1 MAIDLDLNETQKQL
15 QQSAHDFFAERCPS
29 TVVREIEAGSI
40 GYEPA
45 MWRDMADLGWLGIT
59 FPEQYGGASGTF
71 LDLYPICE
79 EMGRFLVPS
88 PLLDT
93 VGVAGDVLLSSG
105 TEVQKAVLLPAIAEG
120 TCIVSPAILEA
131 GGSYGPRSITLR
143 AVRHGESYVLTG
155 TKLLVGFAASAT
167 HFLVAARTSEAEGSG
182 GVTLLLVD
190 PTLAGISWAPLSNLA
205 GGALYEVDFDHVEVS
220 ADNVVGEVDN
230 GWQPLADSTT
240 KTAVLQTIV
249 IIGAARAV
257 LDMTNQYAK
266 DRVQF
271 GSPIGRYQA
280 VQYMVTD
287 ILFALHNLE
296 LLAKQASYRIDV
308 GKSFNRE
315 AAIAVAYGKR
325 AAAHLHRQA
334 HEVHAGVGFILDHDL
349 TLFSRRS
356 KFWEYNLGDARYYEE
371 QLAKELSL

>member
-45 MWRDMADLGWLGIT
+45 MWGDMADLGWLGIT

-93 VGVAGDVLLSSG
+93 VALAGDVVLSSG
-105 TEVQKAVLLPAIAEG
+105 NDAQKAALLPAIAEG
-120 TCIVSPAILEA
+120 TCIVSPAILEPN
-131 GGSYGPRSITLR
+131 GSYGPRGITMGAER
-143 AVRHGESYVLTG
+143 NGETFLLTG
-155 TKLLVGFAASAT
+155 TKLLVGFASSANY
-167 HFLVAARTSEAEGSG
+167 FLCAARTSDAAGAG
-182 GVTLLLVD
+182 GVTLFLVD
-190 PTLAGISWAPLSNLA
+190 PTLTGISLTPLSNLA
-205 GGALYEVDFDHVEVS
+205 GGALYQVDFDRVQVS
-220 ADNVVGEVDN
+220 ADNVVGELDD
-230 GWQPLADSTT
+230 GWRALSNSTT

-271 GSPIGRYQA
+271 GSPIGKYQA

-308 GKSFNRE
+308 GKPFNRE
-315 AAIAVAYGKR
+315 AAIAIAYGKR

-371 QLAKELSL
+371 QLAKEMSL

>member
-29 TVVREIEAGSI
+29 TVVRDIEAGSI
-40 GYEPA
+40 GYQPA

-93 VGVAGDVLLSSG
+93 VGLAGDVVLTSG
-105 TEVQKAVLLPAIAEG
+105 TEDQKAALLPAIAEG
-120 TCIVSPAILEA
+120 RCIISPAILEPS
-131 GGSYGPRSITLR
+131 GSYGPRTINMSVAR
-143 AVRHGESYVLTG
+143 NGETFVLTG
-155 TKLLVGFAASAT
+155 TKLLVGFVSSAT
-167 HFLVAARTSEAEGSG
+167 HLLCAARTSDADGSDG
-182 GVTLLLVD
+182 ITLFLVD
-190 PTLAGISWAPLSNLA
+190 PTLTGISWTPLSNLS
-205 GGALYEVDFDHVEVS
+205 GGALYEVNFDKVAVPS
-220 ADNVVGEVDN
+220 DNIVGEVDD
-230 GWQPLADSTT
+230 GWRSLSNSTT

-296 LLAKQASYRIDV
+296 LLAKQASYRIDA

-315 AAIAVAYGKR
+315 AAIAIAYGKR

-371 QLAKELSL
+371 QLAKELNL

>member
-1 MAIDLDLNETQKQL
+1 MG
-15 QQSAHDFFAERCPS
+15 AERNG
-29 TVVREIEAGSI
+29 E
-40 GYEPA
+40 
-45 MWRDMADLGWLGIT
+45 
-59 FPEQYGGASGTF
+59 TF
-71 LDLYPICE
+71 L
-79 EMGRFLVPS
+79 
-88 PLLDT
+88 
-93 VGVAGDVLLSSG
+93 
-105 TEVQKAVLLPAIAEG
+105 
-120 TCIVSPAILEA
+120 
-131 GGSYGPRSITLR
+131 
-143 AVRHGESYVLTG
+143 LTG
-155 TKLLVGFAASAT
+155 TKLLVGFASSANY
-167 HFLVAARTSEAEGSG
+167 FLCAARTSDAAGVG
-182 GVTLLLVD
+182 GVTLFLVD
-190 PTLAGISWAPLSNLA
+190 PTLTGISLTPLSNLA
-205 GGALYEVDFDHVEVS
+205 GGALYQVDFDHVQVS
-220 ADNVVGEVDN
+220 ADNVVGELDD
-230 GWQPLADSTT
+230 GWRALSNSTT

-271 GSPIGRYQA
+271 GSPIGKYQA

-308 GKSFNRE
+308 GKPFNRE
-315 AAIAVAYGKR
+315 AAIAIAYGKR

-371 QLAKELSL
+371 QLAKEMSL